1 MPTCN
6 TWNRFVNRWNSR
18 VDVTLPRYIAYGFLA
33 GAAIAVLAG
42 FWLLRNFDPDSAN
55 NIFPPCMFR
64 ALTGWY
70 CVGCGMTRAL
80 HALAHGDV
88 PRAFS
93 MNPLAMAL
101 LAISPLLIGWKL
113 GWQPAWLRPLIA
125 VVAEPK
131 FWLVLLPLYWIARNL
146 PWLPFTLLAPG

>member
-1 MPTCN
+1 MNLNLLRP
-6 TWNRFVNRWNSR
+6 
-18 VDVTLPRYIAYGFLA
+18 LPVL
-33 GAAIAVLAG
+33 AAITAASAAVIG
-42 FWLLRNFDPDSAN
+42 VWLLRTFDPNAAGSP
-55 NIFPPCMFR
+55 FPACMFH

-70 CVGCGMTRAL
+70 CIGCGMTRAL

-93 MNPLAMAL
+93 MNPLAMAM
-101 LAISPLLIGWKL
+101 LAISPLLLGWKL

-131 FWLVLLPLYWIARNL
+131 FWLVLLPVYWIARNL
-146 PWLPFTLLAPG
+146 PWFPFTLLAPGS